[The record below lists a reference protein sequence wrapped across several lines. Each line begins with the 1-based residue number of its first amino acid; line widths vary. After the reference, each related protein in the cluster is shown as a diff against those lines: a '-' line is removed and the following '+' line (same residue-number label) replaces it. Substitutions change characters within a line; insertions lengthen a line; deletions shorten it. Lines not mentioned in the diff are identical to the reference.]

1 MAFPFQVG
9 LDGGGGVEAWEV
21 AAGGVIAPP
30 DWAGLQPNDRRERSE
45 LPVLQLARR

>member
-9 LDGGGGVEAWEV
+9 LDGGGGVEAREV

-30 DWAGLQPNDRRERSE
+30 DWAGLRPNDRRERSE